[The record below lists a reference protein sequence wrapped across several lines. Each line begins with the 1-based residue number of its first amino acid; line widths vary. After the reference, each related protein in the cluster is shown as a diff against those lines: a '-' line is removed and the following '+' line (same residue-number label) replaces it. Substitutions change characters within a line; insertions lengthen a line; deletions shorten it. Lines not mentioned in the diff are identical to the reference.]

1 MTAETLL
8 NQLHKVRKNGNGKW
22 MACCPAHDDKSP
34 SLAITET
41 SENVL
46 IHCFAGCEPSE
57 ILASV
62 GLSMADLFPQT
73 DQHSFDDRPKSW
85 SQPKRESRGE
95 SEITKAQIRYLT
107 AEAMAEN
114 KQKLTTQ
121 EKRQSISDFEYLR
134 NIGKLP

>member
-34 SLAITET
+34 SLAISET

-46 IHCFAGCEPSE
+46 IHCFAGCQPSE
-57 ILASV
+57 ILAAV
-62 GLSMADLFPQT
+62 GLSMGDLFPDT
-73 DQHSFDDRPKSW
+73 DRHSFDDRPKSW

-95 SEITKAQIRYLT
+95 SEITKVQTRHVVANLMLESGEKLSPSEQKRALADFQYL
-107 AEAMAEN
+107 
-114 KQKLTTQ
+114 K
-121 EKRQSISDFEYLR
+121 S
-134 NIGKLP
+134 IGKLL